1 MGSRRRQKGAMAR
14 TKEVRK
20 KGVRRKR
27 ESGGQKARGGQ
38 HAGVIV
44 MEM

>member
-1 MGSRRRQKGAMAR
+1 MAR

-20 KGVRRKR
+20 IVKR
-27 ESGGQKARGGQ
+27 EGESGGQKARGGQ
-38 HAGVIV
+38 HAEVIV